1 MIRFFMDIIDNPLD
15 QKFDEFVELLEVLCK
30 CYDEDGKDII
40 ALPISTAIRVLVH
53 DTSQSISLL
62 SHLGRR
68 NIKFL
73 SSNVKNAREH
83 VHLGLVRRINVGV
96 VDGVGG
102 EAKYWPLC
110 DERYFPKQNNRTML
124 DQKVWW
130 EEEVIFQ
137 SNDSSL
143 TRKDLVLTMANKD
156 GGAHF
161 DKKIQKKY
169 DDFRHRWSGGSTL
182 VGTKSGTVRGYD
194 NVPVRPAVRQIGYEI
209 LRSLKT

>member
-1 MIRFFMDIIDNPLD
+1 MSNIDNPLD
-15 QKFDEFVELLEVLCK
+15 HKFDEFIELLEILCK
-30 CYDEDGKDII
+30 CFDESGRDII
-40 ALPISTAIRVLVH
+40 ALPISTAIRVLMH
-53 DTSQSISLL
+53 DTSNSISLL
-62 SHLGRR
+62 SHLGRK
-68 NIKFL
+68 NGKWL
-73 SSNVKNAREH
+73 STNFKDTREH

-96 VDGVGG
+96 VDGMGG

-110 DERYFPKQNNRTML
+110 DERYFPRRDNGPML

-161 DKKIQKKY
+161 DQKIQKKY
-169 DDFRHRWSGGSTL
+169 DDFRHSWSGGSTL

-194 NVPVRPAVRQIGYEI
+194 NVPVRPAIRQIGYEI
-209 LRSLKT
+209 LRTLKT